1 MLLALVVG
9 ALFGLVPACDNN
21 SAEQGEG
28 NQKTKKQEVEEEEGG
43 EEADEVS
50 NEGQDEKKENSEGEQ
65 AVEEA
70 EEVLL
75 SPGDADEK
83 APETFTARFETT
95 AGDFRVKFHREW
107 APKGVDRAYNLIKIG
122 YFEDIAFFRV
132 IDGFMAQFG
141 LHGNP
146 KVNEAWSGESI
157 KDDSVEKSNKRGRV
171 TFAQKRS
178 PNSRKTQMFIN
189 YTANSS
195 LDKQGFA
202 PVGEVVGDGMEVV
215 DELYKGYGEGAPRG
229 DGPSQGKI
237 KQKGNS
243 YLKENFPKLDYI
255 EKVELVEE

>member
-1 MLLALVVG
+1 MLLVLVVG
-9 ALFGLVPACDNN
+9 ALMVVVPGCDKN
-21 SAEQGEG
+21 SAEQGEDG
-28 NQKTKKQEVEEEEGG
+28 QKAKKQEVEEEESG
-43 EEADEVS
+43 EKADPAS
-50 NEGQDEKKENSEGEQ
+50 DEGQDEKEKESGEEQ
-65 AVEEA
+65 AVEEVDEA
-70 EEVLL
+70 LL

-83 APETFTARFETT
+83 APETFTAKFETT

-107 APKGVDRAYNLIKIG
+107 APNGVDRAYNLIKIG

-157 KDDSVEKSNKRGRV
+157 KDDSVEKSNTRGKV

-178 PNSRKTQMFIN
+178 PNSRTTQMFIN
-189 YTANSS
+189 YTDNSS

-237 KQKGNS
+237 KQQGNS

-255 EKVELVEE
+255 ENVELVDE